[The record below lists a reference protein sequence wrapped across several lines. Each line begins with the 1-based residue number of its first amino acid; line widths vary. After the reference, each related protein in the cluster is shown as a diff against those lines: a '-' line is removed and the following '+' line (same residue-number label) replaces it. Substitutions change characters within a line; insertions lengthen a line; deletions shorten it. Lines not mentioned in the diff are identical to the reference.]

1 MVLKLQYAWESTK
14 VVKTEDPQTLPLEI
28 LI

>member
-14 VVKTEDPQTLPLEI
+14 VVKTEDSRTLPLEI